1 MESIDGVA
9 CPEGSGGRLGSQL
22 YLNFKYQ
29 QDSRIMI
36 IIIQKHETLS
46 RRRFKQ
52 SSGPET

>member
-9 CPEGSGGRLGSQL
+9 CPEGSGGRLGSQI